1 MRRSTSQ
8 LRYISMLGLAY
19 PVSSPLH
26 AVQHKWIMVVMIE
39 PPLDV
44 LDQINSICDEF
55 ERAQGTV
62 EIDQF
67 LDLIPVQFHVN
78 LLAWLIP
85 LDLERRWS
93 RGFPVKP
100 LRSYLE
106 KFPSFLEQPDVL
118 QSLAISEFR
127 IRQEVGDAPAIDDAL
142 DSFPELREPLEPIFR
157 RTLFELSPCQVRV
170 FRDDELAN
178 VFALDRL
185 IEIGRQSLGE
195 PDSISLAMQDSG
207 KARLIIADRHET
219 SVSRKHVSCEILRK
233 HQIRILNFSARSSVV
248 INGQQP
254 LGAGA
259 SCVERPPFTLHLG
272 PKTLRIE

>member
-1 MRRSTSQ
+1 
-8 LRYISMLGLAY
+8 
-19 PVSSPLH
+19 
-26 AVQHKWIMVVMIE
+26 MIE

-55 ERAQGTV
+55 EQAQGTV

-67 LDLIPVQFHVN
+67 LELIPIQFHVN

-100 LRSYLE
+100 LTTYLQR
-106 KFPSFLEQPDVL
+106 FPSFLEQPDAL

-142 DSFPELREPLEPIFR
+142 NAFPELREPLEPVFR
-157 RTLFELSPCQVRV
+157 KTLFELSPCQVRV

-178 VFALDRL
+178 VFGLDRL
-185 IEIGRQSLGE
+185 IEIGRQSSGE
-195 PDSISLAMQDSG
+195 PDPIALTMQDNTN
-207 KARLIIADRHET
+207 ARLIIADRSET

-233 HQIRILNFSARSSVV
+233 HQIRILNLSARSSVV
-248 INGQQP
+248 INGLRP
-254 LGAGA
+254 VESG
-259 SCVERPPFTLHLG
+259 SFCVERPPFTLHLG

>member
-1 MRRSTSQ
+1 
-8 LRYISMLGLAY
+8 
-19 PVSSPLH
+19 
-26 AVQHKWIMVVMIE
+26 MIE

-55 ERAQGTV
+55 ERAQGTA
-62 EIDQF
+62 EIDP
-67 LDLIPVQFHVN
+67 LLERIPSQFHVN
-78 LLAWLIP
+78 LLTWLIP
-85 LDLERRWS
+85 LDLEQRWS

-100 LRSYLE
+100 LRTYLE
-106 KFPSFLEQPDVL
+106 RFPILLEHPNAL
-118 QSLAISEFR
+118 QRLAISEFR

-178 VFALDRL
+178 VFVLDRL
-185 IEIGRQSLGE
+185 IEIGRQSSGE
-195 PDSISLAMQDSG
+195 PDPIALSMQGDS

-233 HQIRILNFSARSSVV
+233 HQIRILNFSVRSSVV
-248 INGQQP
+248 INGQRS
-254 LGAGA
+254 LESGV